1 MMASRQI
8 AWLLAG
14 LLAAGSAFGAS
25 SPFEP
30 VPDDEN
36 MLAAVSRATH
46 SLDDD
51 TDVPVSVVPQPS
63 QVKAARLMTY
73 FLSTYHYKKTPLTD
87 ELGAT
92 VLDRFIDSLD
102 PSHSYFLAS
111 DVEAFER
118 YKTELADDLKEADLA
133 APFAI
138 FNIYLAR
145 LKDRVDY
152 ATKLLEDDFDFSR
165 DESYQTDRSEAPW
178 PESREAQN
186 ELWRKRVKNDVLG
199 LRLAGKEPDK
209 ISETLRG
216 RYEGLGKRM
225 AQLDSEDVFQLFMN
239 AYGGAIEPHTAYL
252 SPRTSENF
260 QIAMSLSLEGIGAVL
275 QREDEYTEIRRIVTG
290 GPADK
295 DGRLKRGDRIVGVGQ
310 GDDEP
315 IVDVVGWRLDDVV
328 ELIRGPKDSKVRLS
342 VLPANAGLNGP
353 TETVSITRNKV
364 ELEEQTAQQEVIEV
378 ESGGEQFR
386 IGVID
391 LPTFY
396 IDFAGRAKGDKE
408 YRSTTRDVRKL
419 LTQLEEENVDGV
431 VIDLR
436 GNGGGSL
443 IEATELT
450 GLFIDAGPVVQVKD
464 AAGEVAVERDPN
476 PGVVYDGPLAVMVDR
491 FSASASEIFAG
502 AIQDYGRGVI
512 IGEPTY
518 GKGTVQNLINLD
530 KFNVGDDESALGQIK
545 ITTAQFFRVSG
556 KSTQHRGVIPDIAWP
571 MQVDRNDTGE
581 SANDNALPWTSIDA
595 AKFDRVANL
604 EPVMAKADARHL
616 ARVEGDEEFGE
627 LMDDIESYYESR
639 KNRTVSLNEDKRRAE
654 YEEMTGNDPEDQSD
668 AGDGEARSAQGEALD
683 RDLDRRLDGSGEDE
697 DDAEGPDRDDVLL
710 REGAH
715 ILADMIR
722 FSDDPVM
729 RSASTESESA
739 KTSN

>member
-1 MMASRQI
+1 MIALRQTAS
-8 AWLLAG
+8 LLAG
-14 LLAAGSAFGAS
+14 LLLVVGATGAS

-30 VPDDEN
+30 VPDDKN

-46 SLDDD
+46 SLDGG

-63 QVKAARLMTY
+63 QVKATRLMTY
-73 FLSTYHYKKTPLTD
+73 FLSTYHYKKTSLSD
-87 ELGAT
+87 ELAAA
-92 VLDRFIDSLD
+92 VLERFIDSLD
-102 PSHSYFLAS
+102 PNHSYFLAS
-111 DVEAFER
+111 DIKAFER
-118 YKTELADDLKEADLA
+118 YKTELDEDLKEADLA

-152 ATKLLEDDFDFSR
+152 ATTLLDEDFDFTV
-165 DESYQTDRSEAPW
+165 DESYKADRSEATW
-178 PESREAQN
+178 PATREEQN

-199 LRLAGKEPDK
+199 LKLAGKEVDE
-209 ISETLRG
+209 IDETLRG

-239 AYGGAIEPHTAYL
+239 AYGGAVEPHTAYL

-275 QREDEYTEIRRIVTG
+275 QRENEYTEIRRIVTG
-290 GPADK
+290 GPAEK

-315 IVDVVGWRLDDVV
+315 VVDVVGWRLDDVV

-342 VLPANAGLNGP
+342 ILPANAGLNGP
-353 TETVSITRNKV
+353 TETITITRNTV
-364 ELEEQTAQQEVIEV
+364 ELEEQTAQKEIIEV
-378 ESGGEQFR
+378 DSGDQQYR

-396 IDFAGRAKGDKE
+396 IDFAGRANGEKE

-419 LTQLEEENVDGV
+419 LAELREEGVDGV
-431 VIDLR
+431 MIDLR

-443 IEATELT
+443 IEATKLT

-464 AAGEVAVERDPN
+464 ASGEVAVERDPT
-476 PGVVYDGPLAVMVDR
+476 PGVVYGGPLAVMVDR

-530 KFNVGDDESALGQIK
+530 KFDVGEKENALGQIK

-571 MQVDRNDTGE
+571 TTVDRQDTGE
-581 SANDNALPWTSIDA
+581 SANKNALPWTSIEA
-595 AKFDRVANL
+595 TEFDRVANL
-604 EPVMAKADARHL
+604 GPIMNKADERHL
-616 ARVEGDEEFGE
+616 ARVEDNEKFGNLIDE
-627 LMDDIESYYESR
+627 IESYYESR
-639 KNRTVSLNEDKRRAE
+639 KNRTVSLMESERRVEYEKRFGANADNQSESGDETEVTTGDEALGQELDRFRENED
-654 YEEMTGNDPEDQSD
+654 EES
-668 AGDGEARSAQGEALD
+668 
-683 RDLDRRLDGSGEDE
+683 
-697 DDAEGPDRDDVLL
+697 DRDDVLL
-710 REGAH
+710 NEGAN

-722 FSDDPVM
+722 LSDGPMM
-729 RSASTESESA
+729 RSASTDSKSA
-739 KTSN
+739 ETAN

>member
-1 MMASRQI
+1 MMAPGKF
-8 AWLLAG
+8 ACLLAG
-14 LLAAGSAFGAS
+14 ILAMGGALAAD
-25 SPFEP
+25 SPFESAR
-30 VPDDEN
+30 DNDN

-46 SLDDD
+46 SLDGGM
-51 TDVPVSVVPQPS
+51 DVPVSVVPKPS
-63 QVKAARLMTY
+63 QVKAARLVTY
-73 FLSTYHYKKTPLTD
+73 FLSTYHYRKTSLDD
-87 ELGAT
+87 ELGGAI
-92 VLDRFIDSLD
+92 LDRFIDSLD
-102 PSHSYFLAS
+102 PNHSYFLAS

-118 YKTELADDLKEADLA
+118 YKTELDDNLKEADLA

-145 LKDRVDY
+145 LKDRVAY
-152 ATKLLEDDFDFSR
+152 ATELLEGDFDFTV
-165 DESYQTDRSEAPW
+165 DESYDTDRSEAAW
-178 PESREAQN
+178 PDTREAQN

-199 LRLAGKEPDK
+199 LKLAGKEPEE
-209 ISETLRG
+209 IEETLRG

-275 QREDEYTEIRRIVTG
+275 QRENEYTEIRRIVTG

-310 GDDEP
+310 GEDEE

-328 ELIRGPKDSKVRLS
+328 ELIRGPKDSVVRLAI
-342 VLPANAGLNGP
+342 LPAEAGINGA
-353 TETVSITRNKV
+353 TDTIAITRNKV
-364 ELEEQTAQQEVIEV
+364 ELEEQTAKREVIEV
-378 ESGGEQFR
+378 ESSGETFR
-386 IGVID
+386 IGIID

-396 IDFAGRAKGDKE
+396 IDFAGRAKGEAE
-408 YRSTTRDVRKL
+408 YRSTTRDVRML
-419 LTQLEEENVDGV
+419 LSELQEENVDGV
-431 VIDLR
+431 MIDLR

-450 GLFIDAGPVVQVKD
+450 GLFIDTGPVVQVKD
-464 AAGEVAVERDPN
+464 AAGEIAVERDPN

-491 FSASASEIFAG
+491 FSASASEIFAA

-530 KFNVGDDESALGQIK
+530 KFNVGQDKAALGQIK
-545 ITTAQFFRVSG
+545 ITTAQFFRVNG

-571 MQVDRNDTGE
+571 TTVDRRDTGE
-581 SANDNALPWTSIDA
+581 SSNDNALPWTSIDA
-595 AKFDRVANL
+595 TEFDRVSNL
-604 EPVMAKADARHL
+604 GPVVAKAGARHL
-616 ARVEGDEEFGE
+616 ARVEDNDEFGKLIDE
-627 LMDDIESYYESR
+627 IESYYESR
-639 KNRTVSLNEDKRRAE
+639 NDRMVSLNLEERREA
-654 YEEMTGNDPEDQSD
+654 YEKAVGKDADPS
-668 AGDGEARSAQGEALD
+668 AGDGEEGRAPQEEAID
-683 RDLDRRLDGSGEDE
+683 RDIERELGRLEEDGQSEED
-697 DDAEGPDRDDVLL
+697 DRDDVLL
-710 REGAH
+710 TEGAH

-722 FSDDPVM
+722 LSDDPVL
-729 RSASTESESA
+729 RSASTDRKSA
-739 KTSN
+739 ETAN